1 MLKAH
6 IRHGFFGFTLDAEFE
21 APAHGVTAVFGPSG
35 SGKSSLLL
43 AIAGLSAPDFALIS
57 LDGVAL
63 TDTRRRIRVAP
74 EARRIACVFQ
84 RPRLFPHMN
93 VGENVRYGLT
103 RAAGG
108 APIRENAVVEVLGLR
123 SLLHRNPASLSGGE
137 AQRVQLARA
146 LLSQPRLLLLD
157 EPLTALDAPAK
168 AEILTALS
176 AVAQTFRLP
185 MIYVSHALAEVLRL
199 ADHVVALEAGR
210 VMAQG
215 PLSSVLGPDAPDFLA
230 ERADLGVVLEGV
242 VAEENAGPGQSLVQ
256 VGPHFIRT
264 ARTAALKGAP
274 VRIYVM
280 ARDVVLALSEPEGL
294 SVRNTVP
301 GAIESL
307 RPRRDGAVIATVRT
321 DGMRLA
327 ALISADAVGALGLAP
342 GKPIFALVKAWAAA
356 PADGPGLL
364 DHLI

>member
-6 IRHGFFGFTLDAEFE
+6 IRHGFSGFALDAEFE
-21 APAHGVTAVFGPSG
+21 APGPGVTAVFGPSG

-43 AIAGLSAPDFALIS
+43 AIAGLFAPDFAEIT

-63 TDTRRRIRVAP
+63 TDTARRIRVAP
-74 EARRIACVFQ
+74 EARRIGSVFQ
-84 RPRLFPHMN
+84 RPRLFPHMS
-93 VGENVRYGLT
+93 VLENVRYGLT

-108 APIRENAVVEVLGLR
+108 TPIREDVVVEMLGLGALLQR
-123 SLLHRNPASLSGGE
+123 SPAALSGGE

-168 AEILTALS
+168 AEILTVLS
-176 AVAQTFRLP
+176 RIAQTFRLP
-185 MIYVSHALAEVLRL
+185 MIYVSHALAEVVRL
-199 ADHVVALEAGR
+199 ADHVVALEGGR

-215 PLSSVLGPDAPDFLA
+215 PLASVLGADAPDFLA

-242 VAEENAGPGQSLVQ
+242 VAEENAGPGQSLIQ

-264 ARTAALKGAP
+264 ARTAALKAGP

-294 SVRNTVP
+294 SVRNAVP
-301 GAIESL
+301 GAIEAL
-307 RPRRDGAVIATVRT
+307 RARKDGAVIATVRAE
-321 DGMRLA
+321 GMRLA
-327 ALISADAVGALGLAP
+327 ALISADAVEAMGLAP